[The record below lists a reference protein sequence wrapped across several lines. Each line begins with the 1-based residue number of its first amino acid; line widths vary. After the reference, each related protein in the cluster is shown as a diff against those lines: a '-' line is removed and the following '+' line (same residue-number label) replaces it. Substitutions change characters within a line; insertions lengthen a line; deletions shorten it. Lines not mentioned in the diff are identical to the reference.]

1 MLARDLPVF
10 RRSAHSRSSPPRAAS
25 RRTRPGLR
33 PAAAWPGQPCRIRS
47 CARRRPG
54 CDLTRLARPRP
65 GRWGAGAGGH
75 RRGPQCVFLHLQS
88 PLAGVGRRTLCR
100 RHDQPRF
107 LRHLSERHR
116 RPTGICGR
124 TLPLRRHPPVVHP
137 AAGRQAG
144 LERSRASGLQ
154 HPAAGQGDRSA
165 GGQSQGDPQI
175 LAYRASRRYPL
186 VIEVRVSHHEAL
198 ASWRIEVRNLA
209 IAAGWRWSSW
219 RWWRSCCIATTCEG
233 QGTGARTP
241 RQRTGSAG
249 LRRILRRHLHCRRR
263 AAHRARQSGVLRDH
277 RLHRER
283 GNRTNASRALQLWR

>member
-1 MLARDLPVF
+1 MGRHRGQRRCRVRRLAGSRPG
-10 RRSAHSRSSPPRAAS
+10 RSSVGPHTRDRLRLGPRRGGLDRGCDRPQPGRAS
-25 RRTRPGLR
+25 
-33 PAAAWPGQPCRIRS
+33 PCRIRS

-54 CDLTRLARPRP
+54 CDFTCLARPRP

-88 PLAGVGRRTLCR
+88 PLPGVGRRTLCR

-165 GGQSQGDPQI
+165 GGQSQGRPADPR
-175 LAYRASRRYPL
+175 LPRL
-186 VIEVRVSHHEAL
+186 TAL
-198 ASWRIEVRNLA
+198 S
-209 IAAGWRWSSW
+209 AGHR
-219 RWWRSCCIATTCEG
+219 G
-233 QGTGARTP
+233 QGIAP
-241 RQRTGSAG
+241 
-249 LRRILRRHLHCRRR
+249 
-263 AAHRARQSGVLRDH
+263 
-277 RLHRER
+277 
-283 GNRTNASRALQLWR
+283 